1 MMKKTTVFAWAG
13 GFAFALI
20 AGLAIK
26 QLAAGQGF
34 YAERYEDGRVI
45 PLNGLLVNPHGLD
58 DLDFDAEEDLRR
70 LGKALIAYQSEKGQL
85 PDDPKAL
92 IKFTESWPEADRVQ
106 EDHFGSQD
114 HVKTDSGFENPD
126 RAADRA
132 RMSYQ
137 FVYRAA
143 SALGPAA
150 RRIRERDGAELWIV
164 AYEYVR
170 SNRMVFRDGSQTT
183 RPEGHC
189 VALWSTGEVQRVPLT
204 DEVIIPTG
212 PNEWSVRF
220 RGEKGISRT
229 APPANKPE
237 RTQWTGRPNQ

>member
-1 MMKKTTVFAWAG
+1 MKKTTAFAWAG

-20 AGLAIK
+20 VGLAIK
-26 QLAAGQGF
+26 QFAAGQGF
-34 YAERYEDGRVI
+34 YSERYEDGRVI
-45 PLNGLLVNPHGLD
+45 PRNGLLVNPHGLD
-58 DLDFDAEEDLRR
+58 DLNFDAEEDLRR

-92 IKFTESWPEADRVQ
+92 IKFTESWPQADRVR

-114 HVKTDSGFENPD
+114 HIKSDSGFEQ
-126 RAADRA
+126 RGRTADRA

-143 SALGPAA
+143 RTLGSAA
-150 RRIRERDGAELWIV
+150 RRVRERDGAELWIV

-170 SNRMVFRDGSQTT
+170 SNRTVFRDGSQTT
-183 RPEGHC
+183 RPEGFY

-204 DEVIIPTG
+204 DEVVIPTG
-212 PNEWSVRF
+212 PNEWSARF
-220 RGEKGISRT
+220 RGEKGVSST

-237 RTQWTGRPNQ
+237 RTQWTGQPNE